1 MKVGLRTPSPK
12 KSLKARTTGKVKR
25 AAKKAVNPMYGK
37 KGMGFVKDPEKAI
50 KNAAYHRTTV
60 GVGDIVKGSSGSKKK
75 TPSSDP
81 SPRSS
86 SPAVSQKTQVG
97 ENNSANNLSIKGWI
111 ICGII
116 SLIIFLIGIYAS
128 TLYFLIRLA
137 FIVFGFAGVITA
149 IKETIKMLTHPK
161 DAKTQEPSDE

>member
-37 KGMGFVKDPEKAI
+37 KGTGFVKDPEKAV
-50 KNAAYHRTTV
+50 KNAVYHRTTV
-60 GVGDIVKGSSGSKKK
+60 GVGDIAKGSSGSKKK
-75 TPSSDP
+75 TASAP

-86 SPAVSQKTQVG
+86 SPAASQKTQVG

-137 FIVFGFAGVITA
+137 FIVFGFAGAITA
-149 IKETIKMLTHPK
+149 IKGIIKSPIQPK
-161 DAKTQEPSDE
+161 DVTTQEPSDE

>member
-37 KGMGFVKDPEKAI
+37 KGTGFIKDPERSI
-50 KNAAYHRTTV
+50 KNAVYHRTTV

-75 TPSSDP
+75 TSSSDP
-81 SPRSS
+81 SPHSS
-86 SPAVSQKTQVG
+86 SPATSQKTQVG
-97 ENNSANNLSIKGWI
+97 ENNSANNLSIKDWI

-116 SLIIFLIGIYAS
+116 SLVIFLIGIYAS
-128 TLYFLIRLA
+128 TLYFLIRFA
-137 FIVFGFAGVITA
+137 FIVFGFAGVIAA
-149 IKETIKMLTHPK
+149 IKETIKMLAQPK
-161 DAKTQEPSDE
+161 DKTTQEPSDE